1 MKHSSKKRFLS
12 MFLSVALLVGIF
24 ATPAYAVP
32 EEQEPQA
39 PVIAEEQQAAEV
51 VEEVAEAPEADN
63 TQADIGSLS
72 ITIETPLNSNITLN
86 GTEIMAAA
94 DAAVAG
100 VDTSQEVD
108 TSEPSMQIVEAE
120 LDNITVLDEAT
131 SEPVLLTEEQK
142 AQALGMYQMYL
153 DHWKKNADVLGV
165 QMPFYLQYNDNE
177 DGLGI
182 LGEMLV
188 LAGLTVDDV
197 RSGLYKFEDL
207 TGMIM
212 NFMYGDQLG
221 VEFYGEAI
229 RTRRDEAMQAVIDSG
244 AETEY
249 QKLLVL
255 NDWLATINS
264 FDMSYIMNAG
274 GETPVMMA
282 QEATK
287 HVHYDDV
294 YDVLYADYTDQI
306 KASFEAE
313 IRGEVTKVFHDQVY
327 EGIKG
332 NFYKQYYEGYI
343 ANLGLGENESPT
355 DEQKAEA
362 DAFANDAV
370 ATAEKDGVEVAPGVT
385 MTFEEMTQQELA
397 STEKKVT
404 FDESGKIVIVESGG
418 MYTYSE
424 FIDMTVQTQME
435 SEDPVDIDKDGTLD
449 MPISQAIVVL
459 SQQAAAGLTDGVL
472 NYWEGSHIGAFGEG
486 KTVCLGYSKA
496 FSYLVQYM
504 HPEIYGVDG
513 ADTDMTV
520 AANWKSAADLY
531 YNENG
536 EIDIEADYCTDL
548 VRISYDASVTMFGE
562 VQDNFNSDHFWNAAK
577 VDGQWYYIDPCYND
591 VYTEVMIRDRV
602 ETDGNINHM
611 YFMFSH
617 TTAANLY
624 EGNYSVIKTLYETA
638 ATDQTY
644 EDAWFSRAKSHI
656 TSDAEAF
663 YYIYDST
670 DTISMLED
678 YNNNSGNIQDLM
690 NKVARIKLV
699 RHGITDIDNGDGDT
713 DYDTLVEFNYS
724 EEETEELGVARVY
737 NPESKEMEEN
747 ELLTTL
753 YAAHTEQA
761 EIYPSI
767 AITSA
772 YYNGK
777 VYFNLSTC
785 ILSYEIESGNV
796 ELEKQYTTTYG
807 LRDTTN
813 AFGGMSFSLIS
824 SPEGANFTFENHPIA
839 GILLRGEHLT
849 VSIATNM
856 AYISGKDD
864 GVRSLDNGNY
874 TADSEASYG
883 YEFEESNF
891 NTDYSNYSMG
901 DYDDSMLEMFGYT
914 KEINDND
921 EFMWV
926 ANLVGVEALV
936 GMQEEVGLEYQSLEH
951 DHHYLK
957 YDETYF
963 TKTEEGTWN
972 TGFCYVCTV
981 CGKAVEE
988 PVEPTDNDMW
998 GSTGTSYEDQ
1008 MAQYE
1013 LDKAEYDAI
1022 VEAAGHTYEP
1032 ADPVWSQN
1040 EETGEWSV
1048 TFQNL
1053 ICSSVCDSVKHQKDC
1068 LLGDESITIA
1078 LEAQVIATAEL
1089 TETTG
1094 NCADGLTSVFTASG
1108 ETEGGIA
1115 YTAVHEVKGEAGV
1128 HAYEGKFTWTETEE
1142 ESGYTVVADLT
1153 CTSCKAELK
1162 DQAATV
1168 TVATTEPTCTAEG
1181 KITYTATV
1189 YAEDET
1195 TPLATETKEEV
1206 LPVTEHTYGEDN
1218 KCTGCGADIGVAGK
1232 TVEVVSAYSK
1242 DQTSVKVSWKALE
1255 HADGYEVF
1263 RATTQDAADW
1273 DLVKTITSDKVEA
1286 YTNAAMEE
1294 IQYRNVGLDVGTTYF
1309 YKVRAYKGS
1318 DENPEERQNSEF
1330 STVVYMPSAVLF
1342 DGPYSNSTSRI
1353 RLLWKEVAASTGYQ
1367 IWRLEED
1374 GTWKI
1379 VKTLGD
1385 RDNKLVDNQGK
1396 TTAYSNTGLEAGKTY
1411 TYKMRAFAIVE
1422 EGKKVFGAYSDE
1434 YKVAV
1439 MPEAVTLEGKKAAKA
1454 GIANL
1459 SWNKA
1464 NGAAG
1469 YQIWMSEAK
1478 DGTYK
1483 VAKSVTDPSVT
1494 SYDVRGLSAGKTY
1507 YFKARAYVE
1516 VDGKKT
1522 FGAYSNVV
1530 SVPMN

>member
-1 MKHSSKKRFLS
+1 
-12 MFLSVALLVGIF
+12 
-24 ATPAYAVP
+24 
-32 EEQEPQA
+32 
-39 PVIAEEQQAAEV
+39 
-51 VEEVAEAPEADN
+51 
-63 TQADIGSLS
+63 
-72 ITIETPLNSNITLN
+72 
-86 GTEIMAAA
+86 
-94 DAAVAG
+94 
-100 VDTSQEVD
+100 
-108 TSEPSMQIVEAE
+108 
-120 LDNITVLDEAT
+120 
-131 SEPVLLTEEQK
+131 
-142 AQALGMYQMYL
+142 
-153 DHWKKNADVLGV
+153 
-165 QMPFYLQYNDNE
+165 
-177 DGLGI
+177 
-182 LGEMLV
+182 
-188 LAGLTVDDV
+188 
-197 RSGLYKFEDL
+197 
-207 TGMIM
+207 
-212 NFMYGDQLG
+212 
-221 VEFYGEAI
+221 
-229 RTRRDEAMQAVIDSG
+229 
-244 AETEY
+244 
-249 QKLLVL
+249 
-255 NDWLATINS
+255 
-264 FDMSYIMNAG
+264 
-274 GETPVMMA
+274 
-282 QEATK
+282 
-287 HVHYDDV
+287 
-294 YDVLYADYTDQI
+294 
-306 KASFEAE
+306 
-313 IRGEVTKVFHDQVY
+313 
-327 EGIKG
+327 
-332 NFYKQYYEGYI
+332 
-343 ANLGLGENESPT
+343 
-355 DEQKAEA
+355 
-362 DAFANDAV
+362 
-370 ATAEKDGVEVAPGVT
+370 

-472 NYWEGSHIGAFGEG
+472 NYWEGCHIGAFGEG

-548 VRISYDASVTMFGE
+548 VRISYNASVTMFGE

-901 DYDDSMLEMFGYT
+901 DYDDSMLEMFGNT

-1115 YTAVHEVKGEAGV
+1115 YTAVHEV
-1128 HAYEGKFTWTETEE
+1128 
-1142 ESGYTVVADLT
+1142 
-1153 CTSCKAELK
+1153 
-1162 DQAATV
+1162 
-1168 TVATTEPTCTAEG
+1168 
-1181 KITYTATV
+1181 
-1189 YAEDET
+1189 
-1195 TPLATETKEEV
+1195 
-1206 LPVTEHTYGEDN
+1206 
-1218 KCTGCGADIGVAGK
+1218 TGCGADIGVAGK